1 MKLYTTDDRTIIFIQ
16 FKNIKIA
23 LGRNICIFLS
33 NIDENN
39 NIKIY
44 KSIREK
50 LLKKFKVYSWD
61 SLDYNENMLH
71 IKFLV
76 KYSPILSKFIDTSE
90 FDTIEFVP
98 FSDQVVD
105 NWNNISYIKFNY
117 GKEFFNVYDVSY
129 TGLDVISLKI
139 DSEFLK
145 ILEKDYE
152 DKYYEC
158 LGVDKYENIR

>member
-1 MKLYTTDDRTIIFIQ
+1 MKLYITDDRTIIFIQ

-33 NIDENN
+33 NIDKNN

-61 SLDYNENMLH
+61 SLDYNENLFH

-98 FSDQVVD
+98 SSDQTVD
-105 NWNNISYIKFNY
+105 NWNNFAYVNLNN
-117 GKEFFNVYDVSY
+117 GKEFFNICDTIY
-129 TGLDVISLKI
+129 TGQNMDIIYLKV

-145 ILEKDYE
+145 ILEK
-152 DKYYEC
+152 
-158 LGVDKYENIR
+158 IM

>member
-33 NIDENN
+33 NIDKNN

-50 LLKKFKVYSWD
+50 LLKKFKAYAWD
-61 SLDYNENMLH
+61 FIDYKENMLH

-76 KYSPILSKFIDTSE
+76 RYSPILSKFVDLTE
-90 FDTIEFVP
+90 FDTIEFTP
-98 FSDQVVD
+98 SSDNVID
-105 NWNNISYIKFNY
+105 NWSSVSYVNLND
-117 GKEFFNVYDVSY
+117 GKKFFNVYDVSY
-129 TGLDVISLKI
+129 DVSHTGQDVVSLEI
-139 DSEFLK
+139 DSEFLT
-145 ILEKDYE
+145 ILK
-152 DKYYEC
+152 KQ
-158 LGVDKYENIR
+158 KFH

>member
-33 NIDENN
+33 NIDKNN

-76 KYSPILSKFIDTSE
+76 KYSPILSKFIDLTE
-90 FDTIEFVP
+90 FDTIEFIP
-98 FSDQVVD
+98 SSDNVVG
-105 NWNNISYIKFNY
+105 NWPNISYIKFND
-117 GKEFFNVYDVSY
+117 GKEFFNVYDVEY
-129 TGLDVISLKI
+129 TGQDIICLKV

-145 ILEKDYE
+145 ILT
-152 DKYYEC
+152 
-158 LGVDKYENIR
+158 

>member
-1 MKLYTTDDRTIIFIQ
+1 MKLHVAYDGTINFIQ

-23 LGRNICIFLS
+23 LDGNVCIFIS
-33 NIDENN
+33 NIDKNN

-44 KSIREK
+44 KSIRKK
-50 LLKKFKVYSWD
+50 LLKKFKVYGWD

-90 FDTIEFVP
+90 FDTIEFIP

-129 TGLDVISLKI
+129 IKQDIISLKI

-145 ILEKDYE
+145 ILEK
-152 DKYYEC
+152 
-158 LGVDKYENIR
+158 IM